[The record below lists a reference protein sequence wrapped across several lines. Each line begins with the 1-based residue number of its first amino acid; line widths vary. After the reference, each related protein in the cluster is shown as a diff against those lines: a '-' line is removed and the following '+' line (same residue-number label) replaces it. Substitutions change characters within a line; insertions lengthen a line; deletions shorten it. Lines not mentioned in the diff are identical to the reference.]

1 MTVSLMTGSKCSS
14 YITVCG
20 LQEVGVD
27 IENPFTAS
35 YHALPVSLQL
45 HG

>member
-1 MTVSLMTGSKCSS
+1 MTVSLMTGSKCS